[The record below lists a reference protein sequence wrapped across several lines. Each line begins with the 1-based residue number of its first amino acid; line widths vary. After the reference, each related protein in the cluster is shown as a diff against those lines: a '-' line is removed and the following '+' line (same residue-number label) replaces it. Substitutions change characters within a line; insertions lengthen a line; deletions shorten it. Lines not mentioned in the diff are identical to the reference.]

1 VNQRSS
7 TYNLDSHFSSKTYVS
22 STKAWHPTVNDWFC
36 DFNDSDDLEIVYVP
50 LFIFFFLCHPIV
62 HSLWVRVLNMLYLP
76 FFMNN
81 YYVFQR
87 INLLQIKS
95 QPITKPRL
103 LGFVQLLT
111 QNDSS
116 EFGFLPL
123 VCFERVM
130 IVLNLCKF
138 VLVAE

>member
-1 VNQRSS
+1 
-7 TYNLDSHFSSKTYVS
+7 
-22 STKAWHPTVNDWFC
+22 
-36 DFNDSDDLEIVYVP
+36 
-50 LFIFFFLCHPIV
+50 
-62 HSLWVRVLNMLYLP
+62 
-76 FFMNN
+76 MNN

-138 VLVAE
+138 VLVAEEERSRDLCIIVDSMVSKKKRRIAGRKKQKGNEACW